1 MNTPKIYVSKM
12 CITGLVRTN
21 NEDNL
26 WADGQALPE
35 NHKDLAPESTVFSPE
50 RPVWYAVFDGM
61 GGEQRGET
69 ASFLAASAFGDAVNA
84 VSASGCTTGTPGGT
98 AGSSSFWLPTDDF
111 MRQLCLTMNTAVA
124 GYAKNMNIRT
134 MGTTAVAFCFSGNTM
149 RGFNVGDS
157 RAYRMR
163 DGRLEQIS
171 CDHVTRSLLTGQDY
185 LAQCIGMRQEKCP
198 PMPTIFE
205 SDLRPGDQFLLVS
218 DGVNN
223 MIHYPGI
230 SAVLS
235 ESGTTG
241 EKMEK
246 LRQAVLSAGA
256 LDNATAILIEMT
268 D

>member
-69 ASFLAASAFGDAVNA
+69 ASFLAASAFGDAVTA
-84 VSASGCTTGTPGGT
+84 VSAS
-98 AGSSSFWLPTDDF
+98 GSSSFWLPTDEF

-124 GYAKNMNIRT
+124 GYARNMSIRT
-134 MGTTAVAFCFSGNTM
+134 MGTTAVAFCVSVNPM
-149 RGFNVGDS
+149 RGFTVGDS

-235 ESGTTG
+235 ESGTTA

-268 D
+268 A